1 MDDNQ
6 INPRIENNNIE
17 EFIQRTN
24 DIFIDL
30 TIFKILRIT
39 RY

>member
-6 INPRIENNNIE
+6 INPRIENNNVE

-30 TIFKILRIT
+30 IIFKILRII